1 MKEYVVKQE
10 DLEINIKY
18 INDDDLIQ
26 KLDYII
32 CNLIS
37 YGYGSWTD
45 IGTDGMLKAIKENSL
60 YDEDINLKNETY
72 IEDIDI

>member
-18 INDDDLIQ
+18 EDDDDLIR
-26 KLDYII
+26 KLDDII

-37 YGYGSWTD
+37 YSYGSWTD
-45 IGTDGMLKAIKENSL
+45 IGTDGMLKTIQENSL
-60 YDEDINLKNETY
+60 YENDIDLKNETY
-72 IEDIDI
+72 TKDIDF